1 MKAILV
7 AITTKYDIYDTNYS
21 LNELEKLAKV
31 AGYEVLEKVTQS
43 LDKPTSKTYIGAGK
57 LDEIKIMV
65 DYYNIDTVIF
75 NDELTPA
82 QIRNVYEKLDVEI
95 IDRTFLILKI
105 FEMRAQEKSQMLEI
119 KLANALYMLPRIGY
133 LSVGADRV
141 GGSGLVRGSGETER
155 ELNRRILESQIH
167 HLQNEILKSKSTKS
181 KQIAR
186 IKRNEIPIVAL
197 VGYTNSGKS
206 TTMNTLLNYLNSD
219 GSEVLAK
226 DQLFATLATYNR
238 KLTYNK
244 CDFMLVDTIG
254 FVSKLPHNL
263 ISSFYETLDEVK
275 NADLII
281 HVIDS
286 SSIYINQELLVVLEV
301 LHNLKC
307 QDIPAI
313 FLLNKWDNTI
323 DKHMSIPG
331 KKIIRYSNK
340 TGEGITE
347 LLDSIIEEVSQSM
360 IHAKILLPYNK
371 GDIIKTIESKA
382 TINTREYQNN
392 GTYYDIEIPKKYY
405 YLIRDYDLDIN

>member
-7 AITTKYDIYDTNYS
+7 AITTKYDIYDTEYS
-21 LNELEKLAKV
+21 LNELNKLAKV
-31 AGYEVLEKVTQS
+31 AGYEEVERVTQS
-43 LDKPTSKTYIGAGK
+43 LEKPTAKTYIGSGK
-57 LDEIKIMV
+57 LDEIKVMV
-65 DYYNIDTVIF
+65 DYYNIDCVIF

-82 QIRNVYEKLDVEI
+82 QIRNIAERLECDI

-105 FEMRAQEKSQMLEI
+105 FEMRASEKSQMLEI

-133 LSVGADRV
+133 LSVGSDRI
-141 GGSGLVRGSGETER
+141 GGGGLTRGSGETER
-155 ELNRRILESQIH
+155 ELNRRRLVSEIH
-167 HLQNEILKSKSTKS
+167 HLQNEILKSKSTKM

-206 TTMNTLLNYLNSD
+206 TTMNTLLKTLNSD

-263 ISSFYETLDEVK
+263 ISSFYETLEEVK
-275 NADLII
+275 TADLII

-286 SSIYINQELLVVLEV
+286 SSVYLNQELMVVLEV

-307 QDIPAI
+307 DDIPSI

-323 DKHMSIPG
+323 DTNMMIPG
-331 KKIIRYSNK
+331 KKTIRYSNL
-340 TGEGITE
+340 TGDGVTE
-347 LLDSIIEEVSQSM
+347 LLDSIVEEVSASM
-360 IHAKILLPYNK
+360 IHAKVLIPYSK
-371 GDIIKTIESKA
+371 GDIVKVIESKA
-382 TINTREYQNN
+382 TITTREYRES
-392 GTYYDIEIPKKYY
+392 GPYYDIEIPKKYY
-405 YLIRDYDLDIN
+405 YLVKDYDLDIM